1 MKGCSRLYL
10 ALDEAAAEFVHSER
24 AEDERVAILFSDG
37 EVACNRDPADKAFA
51 SAAGLKNYGRLVTVG
66 MDAQWGRR
74 RRTSAKMGNQE
85 FLQSLATEPYKENYF
100 QLQSFGD
107 STEALLDTV
116 IEGVCNKGSR
126 PSPETP
132 APTFAPAPTL
142 DSLDPQLPY
151 VKDPE
156 SESKSSLR

>member
-1 MKGCSRLYL
+1 MGNGASQVGVMTFHHRYEWLTQLTPSFPLAKSKISHIKGMKGCSRLYL

-74 RRTSAKMGNQE
+74 RRTSANGEPGALAIISDRTIQGKLFPVAELWRLNG
-85 FLQSLATEPYKENYF
+85 SLARHSHRRS
-100 QLQSFGD
+100 LQ
-107 STEALLDTV
+107 
-116 IEGVCNKGSR
+116 
-126 PSPETP
+126 
-132 APTFAPAPTL
+132 
-142 DSLDPQLPY
+142 
-151 VKDPE
+151 
-156 SESKSSLR
+156 